1 MNLRKN
7 RHFDRSFFLSFDPW
21 LAKVISHRRPPL
33 CCVAPALLSLVAPAL
48 LLLVVTLML
57 ILELILEVKAHPIDT
72 TMMVA
77 GRSLMSL
84 TVFAAFSEQP
94 FCKGLPPIWL
104 ALLLP
109 RHLAFDILN
118 PRLEHPVVLDGHYG
132 FCCLLLVEC
141 P

>member
-1 MNLRKN
+1 M
-7 RHFDRSFFLSFDPW
+7 
-21 LAKVISHRRPPL
+21 
-33 CCVAPALLSLVAPAL
+33 
-48 LLLVVTLML
+48 
-57 ILELILEVKAHPIDT
+57 EVKAHPIYT

-77 GRSLMSL
+77 GSSLTSL

-109 RHLAFDILN
+109 RHLASLALFDILN
-118 PRLEHPVVLDGHYG
+118 LRLEHPVVLDGHNG
-132 FCCLLLVEC
+132 FRCLLLVAR